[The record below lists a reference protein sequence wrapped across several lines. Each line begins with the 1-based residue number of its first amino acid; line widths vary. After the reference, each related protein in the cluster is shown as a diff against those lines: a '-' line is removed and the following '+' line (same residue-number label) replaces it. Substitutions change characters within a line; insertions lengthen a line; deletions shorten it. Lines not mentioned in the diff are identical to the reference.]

1 MANVGTYAGKDSS
14 LLSYLLFSIKILVDG
29 QPIGYEAFLDTM
41 HETDLEEI
49 GKLFV
54 SEEDLKK
61 LIIPIEDIIFL
72 ARYTS
77 TGINEVLDFDVPFF

>member
-1 MANVGTYAGKDSS
+1 MSKKKLLESVTLSDGRVVTKRNPTVREMANVGTYAGKDSS

-54 SEEDLKK
+54 SEEDLKN
-61 LIIPIEDIIFL
+61 L
-72 ARYTS
+72 
-77 TGINEVLDFDVPFF
+77 

>member
-1 MANVGTYAGKDSS
+1 MSKKKLLESVTLSDGRVVTKRNPTVREMANVGTYAGKDSS

-29 QPIGYEAFLDTM
+29 QPIGYEVFLDTM

-54 SEEDLKK
+54 SEEDLKN
-61 LIIPIEDIIFL
+61 L
-72 ARYTS
+72 
-77 TGINEVLDFDVPFF
+77 

>member
-1 MANVGTYAGKDSS
+1 MSKKKLLESVTLSDGRVVTKRNPTVRDMANVGTYAGKDSS

-54 SEEDLKK
+54 SEEDLKN
-61 LIIPIEDIIFL
+61 L
-72 ARYTS
+72 
-77 TGINEVLDFDVPFF
+77 